1 MESPKIQV
9 KYFTAEDVEL
19 ARIVPVFHRWIRD
32 RVLDELLVDV
42 ADYAHVH
49 HGPGVVLV
57 GHASDYYLD
66 QGEGRPGLLY
76 SRKRDPA
83 PPAERIADGFRRAL
97 NACRLL
103 EQEPGLGLKFRSD
116 EVLVRFPDRLT
127 APNTEETFVALRP
140 ELEDVVTKL
149 YGSSA
154 RIERVG
160 SEKAPLSVKIS
171 AESAPPV
178 AELFT
183 RLA

>member
-9 KYFTAEDVEL
+9 KYFTLEDVAL
-19 ARIVPVFHRWIRD
+19 DHFIPVFHRWIKD
-32 RVLDELLVDV
+32 RVLDELVIDV

-49 HGPGVVLV
+49 HGPGVVLI
-57 GHASDYYLD
+57 GHASDYFLD
-66 QGEGRPGLLY
+66 QGEGRLGLLY
-76 SRKRDPA
+76 SRKRDPG

-103 EQEPGLGLKFRSD
+103 EQEPGLGVKFRSE
-116 EVLVRFPDRLT
+116 EVLVRFPDRLS
-127 APNTEETFVALRP
+127 APNTDESFAALRP
-140 ELEDVVTKL
+140 ELESVVTTL
-149 YGSSA
+149 YGDSA

-160 SEKAPLSVKIS
+160 PEKAPLAVRVSV
-171 AESAPPV
+171 ASAPPV